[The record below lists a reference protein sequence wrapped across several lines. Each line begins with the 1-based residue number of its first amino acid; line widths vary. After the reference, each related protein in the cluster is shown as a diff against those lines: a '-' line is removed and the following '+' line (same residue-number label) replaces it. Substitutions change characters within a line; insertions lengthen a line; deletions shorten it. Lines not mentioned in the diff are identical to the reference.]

1 MSYEGEPSYPSYEEY
16 SGNNRAAHRESSRVS
31 VAPATVFA
39 KELKRLAPA
48 PDRNLPKIGGPV
60 DLPPAPQPTLD
71 LITPEPI
78 FPELAYSPTP
88 APFSPTPAP
97 YSPFP
102 APYSPTPKP
111 FGPTPAPH
119 SPSLGQYTPTP
130 ATLAPYTP
138 APVPYKPTPPPYSP
152 SPKPPIY
159 AADSKKS
166 VYRSKINLIQSRSDS
181 SVKELARFPKHAPL
195 YRPAPSIKLEEETFV
210 PNLVD

>member
-97 YSPFP
+97 YSPTP
-102 APYSPTPKP
+102 APYSPTPAP
-111 FGPTPAPH
+111 YSPTPAPY
-119 SPSLGQYTPTP
+119 SPTP
-130 ATLAPYTP
+130 APYSPTPSPYSPTPAAYSSEPAYTP
-138 APVPYKPTPPPYSP
+138 QSYSP
-152 SPKPPIY
+152 SPSP
-159 AADSKKS
+159 
-166 VYRSKINLIQSRSDS
+166 
-181 SVKELARFPKHAPL
+181 
-195 YRPAPSIKLEEETFV
+195 
-210 PNLVD
+210 

>member
-97 YSPFP
+97 YSP
-102 APYSPTPKP
+102 TP
-111 FGPTPAPH
+111 
-119 SPSLGQYTPTP
+119 S
-130 ATLAPYTP
+130 
-138 APVPYKPTPPPYSP
+138 PYSP
-152 SPKPPIY
+152 SPASYLGPSTP
-159 AADSKKS
+159 
-166 VYRSKINLIQSRSDS
+166 LS
-181 SVKELARFPKHAPL
+181 SVTPVPIFQASPAYILGLRSPDPTIYSYDPVSLASKSLVERGAKYIPPTTWKPKYPKILEHTLRSTAAHAQRL
-195 YRPAPSIKLEEETFV
+195 KKHVSDEQEEEEY
-210 PNLVD
+210 DYQCYD

>member
-1 MSYEGEPSYPSYEEY
+1 MCTKTKPELLRPLQPWQAQIVRFICGDSDFWAGDSAFRLTKWHFSADDNGFHATVSYEGEPSYPSYEEY

-97 YSPFP
+97 YSPTP
-102 APYSPTPKP
+102 APYSPTPAP
-111 FGPTPAPH
+111 YSPTPAP
-119 SPSLGQYTPTP
+119 
-130 ATLAPYTP
+130 
-138 APVPYKPTPPPYSP
+138 
-152 SPKPPIY
+152 
-159 AADSKKS
+159 
-166 VYRSKINLIQSRSDS
+166 
-181 SVKELARFPKHAPL
+181 
-195 YRPAPSIKLEEETFV
+195 
-210 PNLVD
+210 